1 MRRPWRPPTH
11 KPSNPPQTC
20 SAGPPCPARIP
31 CGSKNVGHGG
41 PTLRVSGPRGVPR
54 RTARSPLR
62 TGWNWGRAVETEP
75 RSGTTLTALL
85 ASKARAAFAALLV
98 LVLAST
104 VAAPAKPVPFG
115 ASANALEL
123 DRTVNWQQARL
134 IVVQDA
140 GRYKTLESFAR
151 ESMAAMYGHEH
162 LPGLSPLASL
172 FDWLFNGE
180 AYLDSPAVKI
190 RDRGLRIHLSTHLPE
205 KDRQRIQDRG
215 YMTPHEL
222 VDPTVLTR
230 LRDLEPRFD
239 MGRSIGRVRN
249 AQTIALALPQL
260 LRIVPQPG
268 DDARA
273 AWHTPDALAPNAA
286 LLAPEIQALSPEE
299 IRARFGVPVAGIA
312 PEQAAIVVGTWEGLR
327 RAWLAGDAGGV
338 QERLG
343 RLAEVLPTMAPAG
356 GYPGHAQRVAE
367 ARYYAWGK
375 FTWGY
380 WIYFLGVL
388 IGAWALLTRWRT
400 PWLVAL
406 LLLCGALGLHA
417 YGIGLRW
424 YILGRIPVANMFEAI
439 TASAWIG
446 IALALLVELVYRA
459 RIFLLAAHVTGFFA
473 LLLANQVLPGELTS
487 MMGILDDLMLR
498 LHTTLI
504 IASYALI
511 FLAAV
516 IAVVYLIGYYA
527 SRWRP
532 AAPGRP
538 PAVPALIGS
547 AFTPLPA
554 TAALRERPVLA
565 GALPGDEG
573 QAADIPPWLQRLD
586 WSHLIMLN
594 MMFVLLFVGIILG
607 AVWAD
612 YSWGRP
618 WGWDPKEVFALNTW
632 LVYAIL
638 IHLRLRVRNKGL
650 WTAWLSLAGCGMM
663 AFNWWVVNFYI
674 VGLHSYA

>member
-1 MRRPWRPPTH
+1 VLI
-11 KPSNPPQTC
+11 
-20 SAGPPCPARIP
+20 A
-31 CGSKNVGHGG
+31 
-41 PTLRVSGPRGVPR
+41 
-54 RTARSPLR
+54 
-62 TGWNWGRAVETEP
+62 
-75 RSGTTLTALL
+75 
-85 ASKARAAFAALLV
+85 AALL
-98 LVLAST
+98 S
-104 VAAPAKPVPFG
+104 AAAALGADEPFA
-115 ASANALEL
+115 ASAKAVEL
-123 DRTVNWQQARL
+123 DRKLDWRQARL

-151 ESMAAMYGHEH
+151 ESMAAMCGREH
-162 LPGLSPLASL
+162 LPALSPLASL

-180 AYLDSPAVKI
+180 AYADTPIVKI

-205 KDRQRIQDRG
+205 KDRQRIQG
-215 YMTPHEL
+215 EGHMTPREL
-222 VDPTVLTR
+222 ADPTVLQR

-249 AQTIALALPQL
+249 AQTIALALSQL
-260 LRIVPQPG
+260 LHIVPQPG

-273 AWHTPDALAPNAA
+273 AWNTPDDLKPNAA
-286 LLAPEIQALSPEE
+286 LLAPVVRALPPEE
-299 IRARFGVPVAGIA
+299 IRTRFGTPVAGIT
-312 PEQAAIVVGTWEGLR
+312 PEQAAVVVGSWEGLR
-327 RAWLAGDAGGV
+327 KAWLAGDAAGV
-338 QERLG
+338 QDRLS
-343 RLAEVLPTMAPAG
+343 RLANVLPTLAAAG
-356 GYPGHAQRVAE
+356 GYPDRAQRVAE

-380 WIYFLGVL
+380 WVYFLGALV
-388 IGAWALLTRWRT
+388 AVWALLTRWRV
-400 PWLVAL
+400 PWLIALVL
-406 LLLCGALGLHA
+406 LLAALGLHA
-417 YGIGLRW
+417 YGVGLRW

-439 TASAWIG
+439 TASAWVG
-446 IALALLVELVYRA
+446 IVLALALELVYRM
-459 RIFLLAAHVTGFFA
+459 RTFLLAAHATGFFA

-504 IASYALI
+504 ISSYALI

-516 IAVVYLIGYYA
+516 IAVVYLVGYYA
-527 SRWRP
+527 ARWQRVATHP
-532 AAPGRP
+532 AGAL
-538 PAVPALIGS
+538 PALAGAGFAAFAGS
-547 AFTPLPA
+547 ELPR
-554 TAALRERPVLA
+554 TRPVLA
-565 GALPGDEG
+565 GALPSDGGRGTEV
-573 QAADIPPWLQRLD
+573 PLWLQRVD

-594 MMFVLLFVGIILG
+594 MMFVLLFIGVVLG

-618 WGWDPKEVFALNTW
+618 WGWDPKEVFAMNTW

-638 IHLRLRVRNKGL
+638 IHLRLLVRNKGY